1 MPLLNNVYLSDLVPL
16 QQDILSLR
24 ADVDTLMNSSGET
37 PESIMAK
44 INSLDEITFTKHT
57 VHTNGAGT
65 TSVSDIRYKH
75 NIENLSNILPLVLN
89 SPGFKY
95 NWMDENDLCIGTS
108 AQYWNKYYPELVRE
122 INNSILTFSYERYT
136 ILLQEALKEEYNL
149 RIKSQKEFEEKI
161 KYLEQEIS
169 NLKKVWKI

>member
-1 MPLLNNVYLSDLVPL
+1 
-16 QQDILSLR
+16 
-24 ADVDTLMNSSGET
+24 
-37 PESIMAK
+37 
-44 INSLDEITFTKHT
+44 
-57 VHTNGAGT
+57 
-65 TSVSDIRYKH
+65 
-75 NIENLSNILPLVLN
+75 
-89 SPGFKY
+89 
-95 NWMDENDLCIGTS
+95 MDEKDTSIGTS